1 MEHWLGSHPSL
12 LPCDICPG
20 ACEWNYDHLPDSETP
35 WASDLKTAPWVPFNE
50 TKLSLLFLQNQH
62 KNKEWFCGPRRLLE
76 HVFLCNDELPPPQSY
91 TWTMCDE
98 ANHTCPVPTNPSHA
112 WMLHSL
118 VRLSH
123 STFSEAPKGQV
134 NPDPNPLCCVQAA
147 TLLTP
152 VVCKL
157 KSSKLA
163 VALPA
168 PQLLGS
174 PESCCSATLN
184 GAFVVMP

>member
-1 MEHWLGSHPSL
+1 MGPVQQDQVVASVT
-12 LPCDICPG
+12 
-20 ACEWNYDHLPDSETP
+20 SESQEQRVVLR
-35 WASDLKTAPWVPFNE
+35 A
-50 TKLSLLFLQNQH
+50 
-62 KNKEWFCGPRRLLE
+62 KEIAGTC
-76 HVFLCNDELPPPQSY
+76 FLCNDELPPPQSY

-123 STFSEAPKGQV
+123 SAFSEAPKGQV

-152 VVCKL
+152 VVCRLKL
-157 KSSKLA
+157 SKLA